1 MKRRFSIP
9 QFVVYLAIFIVAGGA
24 LMGARPSNFALVA
37 TAVVLG
43 VLVIGYARIMIAE
56 EPRARRGSHN
66 SRKSGKQGFIDSS
79 GEPPDR
85 AGQ

>member
-43 VLVIGYARIMIAE
+43 GLLLATPGL
-56 EPRARRGSHN
+56 
-66 SRKSGKQGFIDSS
+66 
-79 GEPPDR
+79 
-85 AGQ
+85 